1 MSEKGRAFDLIE
13 KVTLRDIAG
22 RIGRFRAGLSSFEEL
37 VEWSREAIM
46 APEFPEDESD
56 LIMEMLQD
64 ISASSEAML
73 GKALETHDT
82 VLKALS
88 SCDPPDVSRN

>member
-1 MSEKGRAFDLIE
+1 MIE
-13 KVTLRDIAG
+13 RVTLRDIAG
-22 RIGRFRAGLSSFEEL
+22 WLGRFRAGLIEFEDL
-37 VEWSREAIM
+37 VSWAREAIM

-64 ISASSEAML
+64 ISASSPEML
-73 GKALETHDT
+73 EKALDTHDT

-88 SCDPPDVSRN
+88 SCGPPDVSRN

>member
-1 MSEKGRAFDLIE
+1 MIE

-22 RIGRFRAGLSSFEEL
+22 RIGMFRAGLTSFDEL
-37 VEWSREAIM
+37 VEWAREAIM
-46 APEFPEDESD
+46 VPEFPEEESD

-64 ISASSEAML
+64 ISASSPEML

-88 SCDPPDVSRN
+88 SCDPPDVSKN

>member
-1 MSEKGRAFDLIE
+1 MIE

-22 RIGRFRAGLSSFEEL
+22 RIGRFRAGLTPFADL
-37 VEWSREAIM
+37 VAWAREAIM
-46 APEFPEDESD
+46 APEFPEEESD

-73 GKALETHDT
+73 DKALETHDT

-88 SCDPPDVSRN
+88 SCSPPDVSKN